1 MDRHLRKHAW
11 QFLPGGLTAAVI
23 TLLVTLGMFQP
34 LEQIAYR
41 QLFQARGTLS
51 WDEDLVLVAIDDTSL
66 KQLGRFPWSRQQ
78 YTRLLGV
85 LSAAKPNVVVFD
97 LVWSEPSPDDGQLAQ
112 AMLQHGCVVLAQ
124 AWDVTGVPLL
134 PVPVLETAA
143 IATGHILKREETD
156 GLVRR
161 VDPQVQGQVALA
173 IAALQSRSLVLSPAP
188 ALPSLNQPIWVNWVG
203 KTKRLHQ
210 YSFADVIQGKISPQ
224 AFQRK
229 IVLVG
234 MTATGLDP
242 LVTPFDRNPPA
253 SSVYLHATVI
263 QNLLQQK
270 ALRPLDDVRLWL
282 LLILGATGLSGLMS
296 TWSTR
301 QQLVV
306 ITGLCSSWGL
316 IGLLLFQ
323 ANYLLPL
330 APPIILFA
338 STAAAVALSERL
350 RENWLL
356 RQQVAQIWHRYCQ
369 DLVILNGGANHPL
382 IPRRKQQLSQ
392 PQDAVLRVAQL
403 AAIAEQFGRSQS
415 AQAAIARTL
424 SVGLLATDLHGVIW
438 FCNPLASQW
447 LQVQVGSSLN
457 GSLVPRWLSEEQWQI
472 SLESLRAGDAVKHSN
487 LRQGEQW
494 FDLVLQPLVYRPVSE
509 DASRSCQLD
518 GFLVWLEDTTEHK
531 QTEVELQRA
540 KEMAVREAARSAAAS
555 RAKSEFLANMSHE
568 LRTPLNVILGFTQ
581 VMSHDRLLS
590 SEHQQHLA
598 IINRSGQH
606 LLGLINDVLE
616 MSKIEAGRVQLNET
630 SFDLYHLLDD
640 LEAMLQVKAQAKSLT
655 LRFER
660 TSELPQYVIA
670 DEGKLRQVLLNLLG
684 NAIKFTQIGQ
694 VTLRVGNQPIATID
708 HESGEPRYTLLF
720 EVEDT
725 GDGIAPED
733 LERLFQPFVQ
743 TEAGRQANEGT
754 GLGLAISRKFINLM
768 GGDIIVCSAIAQG
781 SLFKFSIRAGQA
793 QDVEIPCIHPTQTVV
808 GLAPD
813 QPLYRILIV
822 EDQWENSQFLIKML
836 TPLGFE
842 IQEARNGQEGF
853 TIWERWQPHLIL
865 MDIRMPV
872 MDGYETTRKI
882 RHREQEMT
890 IAWGERGASHATSL
904 APSSHPAPV
913 SLSSYPWHTTKII
926 ALTASVFEE
935 TKVEAA
941 AIGCDD
947 FLRKPIQIKTLL
959 LKLAEHLGIHYVYEA
974 EESEPQKPLGLAEPL
989 AVDQLNIY
997 LAQMPLA
1004 WIEQLHQA
1012 ALRGFDH
1019 QILQLI
1025 EELSDPQ
1032 TVLAHTLSHW
1042 VHNFQFDEILN
1053 LTQHFLE

>member
-1 MDRHLRKHAW
+1 MAWHLHRQVW
-11 QFLPGGLTAAVI
+11 RFLPGGLTAVVI
-23 TLLVTLGMFQP
+23 TLVVLLGMFQP

-41 QLFQARGTLS
+41 QLVQARGTLP
-51 WDEDLVLVAIDDTSL
+51 WDDDLVLVAIDDASL
-66 KQLGRFPWSRQQ
+66 RQVGRFPWSRQQ
-78 YTRLLGV
+78 YTRLLSV
-85 LSAAKPNVVVFD
+85 LSSAKPNVVVFD

-112 AMLQHGCVVLAQ
+112 AMLHHGCVVLAQ
-124 AWDVTGVPLL
+124 AWDATGVPLL
-134 PVPVLETAA
+134 PVPALETAA
-143 IATGHILKREETD
+143 IATGHILKREDMD

-173 IAALQSRSLVLSPAP
+173 IATIQSRSLVLSPAP
-188 ALPSLNQPIWVNWVG
+188 GLPPLDQPLWINWVG
-203 KTKRLHQ
+203 KAKQLQQ
-210 YSFADVIQGKISPQ
+210 YSFADVIQGKISAQ
-224 AFQRK
+224 AFRHK
-229 IVLVG
+229 VVLVG
-234 MTATGLDP
+234 MTATGFDP

-270 ALRPLDDVRLWL
+270 SLRPLNDGRLWL
-282 LLILGATGLSGLMS
+282 LLMVGATGFSGLMS

-306 ITGLCSSWGL
+306 TTGLCSSWAL
-316 IGLLLFQ
+316 LGLLLFQ
-323 ANYLLPL
+323 GNYLLPL

-338 STAAAVALSERL
+338 STAIAVALSERL

-356 RQQVAQIWHRYCQ
+356 RQHVAQIWHRYCQ
-369 DLVILNGGANHPL
+369 DLVVFNGGANHPL

-392 PQDAVLRVAQL
+392 PKDAVLRVAQL

-438 FCNPLASQW
+438 FCNPLAARW
-447 LQVQVGSSLN
+447 LKVQVGNSLN
-457 GSLVPRWLSEEQWQI
+457 GSLVPAWLSEEQWQV
-472 SLESLRAGDAVKHSN
+472 SLESLRSGNSVKHSN
-487 LRQGEQW
+487 LRQGKQW
-494 FDLVLQPLVYRPVSE
+494 FDLVLQPLVYRP
-509 DASRSCQLD
+509 ASHNQPRSPQLD
-518 GFLVWLEDTTEHK
+518 GFLVLLEDMTEHK
-531 QTEVELQRA
+531 QTEVELQQA
-540 KEMAVREAARSAAAS
+540 KEMAIWEAARSAAAS

-581 VMSHDRLLS
+581 VMSHDRSLS
-590 SEHQQHLA
+590 TEHQQHLA

-640 LEAMLQVKAQAKSLT
+640 LEVMLQVKAQAKQLI

-660 TSELPQYVIA
+660 TAELPRYIIT

-694 VTLRVGNQPIATID
+694 VTLRVASQSSATIEQD
-708 HESGEPRYTLLF
+708 SGEWRYTLLF

-754 GLGLAISRKFINLM
+754 GLGLAISRKFVNLM
-768 GGDIIVCSAIAQG
+768 GGEIIVCSAIAQG
-781 SLFKFSIRAGQA
+781 SLFKFSIRAGHA
-793 QDVEIPCIHPTQTVV
+793 QVVDLPSLHPTQSVV
-808 GLAPD
+808 GLAAN

-822 EDQWENSQFLIKML
+822 EDQWENSQFLIKIL

-842 IQEARNGQEGF
+842 VREARNGQEGLAV
-853 TIWERWQPHLIL
+853 WEHWQPQLIL

-882 RHREQEMT
+882 RHREQE
-890 IAWGERGASHATSL
+890 IRAVPGDRGHA
-904 APSSHPAPV
+904 
-913 SLSSYPWHTTKII
+913 TKII

-941 AIGCDD
+941 VIGCDD
-947 FLRKPIQIKTLL
+947 FLRKPIQINTLL
-959 LKLAEHLGIHYVYEA
+959 LKLAEHLGVQYLYEA
-974 EESEPQKPLGLAEPL
+974 SEPEAQPPQRPNEPL
-989 AVDQLNIY
+989 ASDRLNIH

-1004 WIEQLHQA
+1004 WVDQLHQA

-1025 EELSDPQ
+1025 EELPDPHS
-1032 TVLAHTLSHW
+1032 VLAHALAHW

-1053 LTQHFLE
+1053 LTQRFLE

>member
-1 MDRHLRKHAW
+1 MDWHLRKQAW
-11 QFLPGGLTAAVI
+11 RFLPGGLTAGVI
-23 TLLVTLGMFQP
+23 TLFVALGMFQP

-41 QLFQARGTLS
+41 QLFQARGALP
-51 WDEDLVLVAIDDTSL
+51 WDNNLVLVAIDDVSL

-78 YTRLLGV
+78 YTRLLDV

-97 LVWSEPSPDDGQLAQ
+97 LVWSEPSPEDARLAQ
-112 AMLQHGCVVLAQ
+112 AMLHHGCVVLAQ
-124 AWDVTGVPLL
+124 AWDITGIPLL

-143 IATGHILKREETD
+143 IATGHILKREDMD

-161 VDPQVQGQVALA
+161 VDPQIQGQVTLA
-173 IAALQSRSLVLSPAP
+173 IAAMQSRSLVLSPAP
-188 ALPSLNQPIWVNWVG
+188 ALPPLEQPLWVNWVG
-203 KTKRLHQ
+203 RAKRLPQ
-210 YSFADVIQGKISPQ
+210 YSFAEVIQGKVP
-224 AFQRK
+224 AHVFQHK
-229 IVLVG
+229 VILVG
-234 MTATGLDP
+234 MTANGLDP

-270 ALRPLDDVRLWL
+270 SLRPLGDGKLWL
-282 LLILGATGLSGLMS
+282 LLLMGVIGLSGFMS
-296 TWSTR
+296 TWNTR

-306 ITGLCSSWGL
+306 ITGLCSIWGL
-316 IGLLLFQ
+316 GGLLLFQ

-330 APPIILFA
+330 TPPMVLFA
-338 STAAAVALSERL
+338 STAIAVALSERL

-369 DLVILNGGANHPL
+369 DLVVFNGGANHPL

-392 PQDAVLRVAQL
+392 PKDAVLQVAQL

-438 FCNPLASQW
+438 FCNPLISQW
-447 LQVQVGSSLN
+447 LQVQVGSNLN
-457 GSLVPRWLSEEQWQI
+457 GSLVPTWLSQEQWQV
-472 SLESLRAGDAVKHSN
+472 SLECLRMGDSIKHSN

-509 DASRSCQLD
+509 GTPRSRQLD
-518 GFLVWLEDTTEHK
+518 GFLVLLEDTTEHK
-531 QTEVELQRA
+531 QTELELQRA
-540 KEMAVREAARSAAAS
+540 KEMATWEAARSAAAN

-581 VMSHDRLLS
+581 VMSHDRSLS

-640 LEAMLQVKAQAKSLT
+640 LQVMLQVKAQAKHLT
-655 LRFER
+655 LNFDR
-660 TSELPQYVIA
+660 TSALPQYIIA

-684 NAIKFTQIGQ
+684 NAIKFTQTGQ
-694 VTLRVGNQPIATID
+694 VTLRVGSQPSATID
-708 HESGEPRYTLLF
+708 QDSGELRYTLLF

-768 GGDIIVCSAIAQG
+768 GGDIIVCSAIDQG
-781 SLFKFSIRAGQA
+781 SLFKFSIRVGQA
-793 QDVEIPCIHPTQTVV
+793 EVVDVPCSHLPQNVI
-808 GLAPD
+808 GLAAD
-813 QPLYRILIV
+813 QPLYRILII
-822 EDQWENSQFLIKML
+822 EDQWENSQFLIKIL

-842 IQEARNGQEGF
+842 VREARNGQEGLAV
-853 TIWERWQPHLIL
+853 WEHWHPHLIL

-882 RHREQEMT
+882 RSREQD
-890 IAWGERGASHATSL
+890 IRAVRADRHSASTSAL
-904 APSSHPAPV
+904 PAPPIAPGH
-913 SLSSYPWHTTKII
+913 STKII

-947 FLRKPIQIKTLL
+947 FLRKPIQINTLL
-959 LKLAEHLGIHYVYEA
+959 MKLAEHLGVRYLYEELEA
-974 EESEPQKPLGLAEPL
+974 DVQSLQGIVEPL
-989 AVDQLNIY
+989 TTDRLHLH

-1004 WIEQLHQA
+1004 WIDQLHQA

-1025 EELSDPQ
+1025 EELSDPH
-1032 TVLAHTLSHW
+1032 TALAQALTQW
-1042 VHNFQFDEILN
+1042 VHNFQFDEILS
-1053 LTQHFLE
+1053 LTQRFLE